1 MKQQTIGFIGG
12 GRVTNIFLQAFKKAN
27 ASFDKIVV
35 FDPDIKSLQKL
46 QNNYIQIQCDNRDIE
61 LTSKSDF
68 VILAVHPPVI
78 LDILSKIRHSINSDA
93 IVVSLAPKI
102 TIKKIAQVLNGFQN
116 IARVNPSVTGIIN
129 KGINPV
135 AFANSLSDNLKE
147 DILDLLHILGKAP
160 IVEESKIEAY
170 AVICAMGPTYFWFQ
184 LQQLKMMAIS
194 YGMNEKEAEEVITE
208 MSIGTVRTLFNSNMT
223 PEEVMDLV
231 PVKPLGEYEEMIK
244 SFYLEK
250 LNAIYKKIKS

>member
-1 MKQQTIGFIGG
+1 MKNKTIGFIGG
-12 GRVTNIFLQAFKKAN
+12 GRATNIFLQAFKKAN

-35 FDPDIKSLQKL
+35 FDPDTKSLKKL
-46 QNNYIQIQCDNRDIE
+46 NNNYIQVECENYDIE
-61 LTSKSDF
+61 SAARSDF

-78 LDILSKIRHSINSDA
+78 LEILTKIGHLLKSDA
-93 IVVSLAPKI
+93 IVISLAPKI
-102 TIKKIAQVLNGFQN
+102 TIQKITQELNGFQN
-116 IARVNPSVTGIIN
+116 IARVNPSATGIIN

-135 AFANSLSDNLKE
+135 AFADSLSDSLKK
-147 DILDLLHILGKAP
+147 DILDLLHILGKVP

-184 LQQLKMMAIS
+184 LQQLKMIAIS
-194 YGMNEKEAEEVITE
+194 FGMDEKEAEEMITE

-231 PVKPLGEYEEMIK
+231 PVKPLGEHEEMIK
-244 SFYLEK
+244 SFYIEK
-250 LNAIYKKIKS
+250 LNAIYKKIKP